1 MLRGGFA
8 VIANRP
14 TPAPYKRTANV
25 VNRELRECTRAMMY
39 TAAYSRAYRSLALR
53 HKALAL
59 ELALTTGALSLGAL

>member
-1 MLRGGFA
+1 
-8 VIANRP
+8 
-14 TPAPYKRTANV
+14 
-25 VNRELRECTRAMMY
+25 MMY